1 MSYVKIGVAGPV
13 GSGKTALIE
22 ALSRKMAG
30 DYSIGVIT
38 NDIYTKEDAQFLA
51 KNSVLP
57 VERIIG
63 VETGGCPQ
71 CLRPHPRGVRG
82 KAEGADRGDEGRD
95 CGSAAADG
103 FG

>member
-1 MSYVKIGVAGPV
+1 MAPPAKPSITGRKVEEAEPKPKPNRMPITSSRAMKMEIKKVR
-13 GSGKTALIE
+13 TAVTP
-22 ALSRKMAG
+22 A
-30 DYSIGVIT
+30 SIKGAT
-38 NDIYTKEDAQFLA
+38 
-51 KNSVLP
+51 
-57 VERIIG
+57 
-63 VETGGCPQ
+63 Q